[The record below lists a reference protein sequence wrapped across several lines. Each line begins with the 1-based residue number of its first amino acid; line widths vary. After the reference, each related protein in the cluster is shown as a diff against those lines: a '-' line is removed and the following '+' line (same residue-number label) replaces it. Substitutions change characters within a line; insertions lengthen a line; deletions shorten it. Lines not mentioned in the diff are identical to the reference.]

1 MNKHHPYDNI
11 IEKKLEQM
19 PGADADLLW
28 NDMHSILDKK
38 MPQKKEKRRFI
49 VWVFSNGLLLLII
62 ALVILTGS
70 LFFFLST
77 KQSSIAI
84 NKRLPSSQQS
94 NKFIKDGLAKVSH
107 EPEENITTANE
118 ADQRSRNNIF
128 STTSSTNP
136 VDHVI
141 SNNSITVQRTRSKK
155 YTTTDQINESI
166 RNSHETDEN
175 PGIASVNLESIHHF
189 LVETNHNEEQKSL
202 SPQLKPGTNKV
213 MKGNTSNSNDRG
225 FYAGILFGV
234 DMSSVHFQSAK
245 NGATS
250 GFIIGYAFNK
260 KWSIESGLLWDTKRV
275 YDDGTYFNPPGYTPT
290 NGVKIIAVNG
300 KSRLYEL
307 PVNMKY
313 TIISGKHNLF
323 ATTGISSYLMRSENY
338 DYEYTQTNQPGG
350 HNYLSYTKETK
361 NWFSVANFSIGYT
374 HELGS
379 NGSFR
384 IEPYLRLP
392 LKDIGTANMPIMS
405 TGLNIGF
412 TKPLRR

>member
-38 MPQKKEKRRFI
+38 MPQKKERRGFI

-62 ALVILTGS
+62 ALVIMTGS
-70 LFFFLST
+70 LFLFLST
-77 KQSSIAI
+77 KQSSIAT
-84 NKRLPSSQQS
+84 NKNLPSFQQS
-94 NKFIKDGLAKVSH
+94 NKVIDGLAKVSH
-107 EPEENITTANE
+107 EPKENITTANE
-118 ADQRSRNNIF
+118 TDQKSRNNIF
-128 STTSSTNP
+128 KTTSSTNS
-136 VDHVI
+136 VDQVI
-141 SNNSITVQRTRSKK
+141 SNNSITGQTTQSRK
-155 YTTTDQINESI
+155 YTTTDQDNESI
-166 RNSHETDEN
+166 RKSHETDEN
-175 PGIASVNLESIHHF
+175 FDIAPVNLESIHHF

-202 SPQLKPGTNKV
+202 SPQLNPGTNKV
-213 MKGNTSNSNDRG
+213 MKPNTSNSNDRG

-245 NGATS
+245 NGATT
-250 GFIIGYAFNK
+250 GFLIGYAFNK

-300 KSRLYEL
+300 KNRLYEL

-313 TIISGKHNLF
+313 TIIPGRHNLF

-361 NWFSVANFSIGYT
+361 NWFSVANFSVGYT
-374 HELGS
+374 YKFGN

-384 IEPYLRLP
+384 VEPYLRLP
-392 LKDIGTANMPIMS
+392 LTNLGTANMPIMS